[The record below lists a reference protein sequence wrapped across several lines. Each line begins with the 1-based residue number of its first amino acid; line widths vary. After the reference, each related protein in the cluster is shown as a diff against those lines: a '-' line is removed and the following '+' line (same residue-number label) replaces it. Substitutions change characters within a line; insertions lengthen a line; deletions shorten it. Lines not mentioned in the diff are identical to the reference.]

1 MRAISKKARA
11 PLAPL
16 VSVYDGRQCL
26 GFVIPRGQ
34 GRFEAFDHNECS
46 LGNLPHAA
54 AGGCRHPCE
63 RSSAVIRERLSNRR
77 GSISL
82 DFKVAGLR

>member
-46 LGNLPHAA
+46 LGIFRTLQQAVAA
-54 AGGCRHPCE
+54 IPANGAAP
-63 RSSAVIRERLSNRR
+63 
-77 GSISL
+77 
-82 DFKVAGLR
+82 